1 MFMHLTLLLDHF
13 DFLLVDELLDA
24 LKFGEVLFLVLF
36 YEDLQS
42 SLQGCY
48 FTPHLLL

>member
-13 DFLLVDELLDA
+13 DFLLVDELLDS
-24 LKFGEVLFLVLF
+24 LKFGEVLLLVLF

-42 SLQGCY
+42 SL
-48 FTPHLLL
+48 

>member
-13 DFLLVDELLDA
+13 DFLLVDELLDS
-24 LKFGEVLFLVLF
+24 LKFGEVFLLVLL

-42 SLQGCY
+42 SL
-48 FTPHLLL
+48 